1 MINYVKMIKENYTE
15 NDYRINK
22 LKNLISCVRT
32 QKNVLK
38 IHNSRTKNDMG
49 LKFGSIV
56 LLKKQHKIR
65 KNQISRYSLGKRT

>member
-1 MINYVKMIKENYTE
+1 MINYAKMIKENYTE
-15 NDYRINK
+15 NDHRINK

-32 QKNVLK
+32 QKNNLK

-56 LLKKQHKIR
+56 LLKKLHKIC
-65 KNQISRYSLGKRT
+65 KNQIRGSAPLLNF